1 MKRHFRHAAFLMDFE
16 CIISR
21 LLAHTETIRSTL
33 KEGLGFGQGYFQ
45 AGHCCGVSR
54 PPRFRL
60 GDLYSA
66 QRCVGGGRRFFP
78 AACGPGGAHRQELHP
93 YPGPAAPETPPS
105 VPDHCRHFGRRAH
118 GPCMAG
124 GGAFVEAAE
133 KPGKAFR
140 WADNLLFSSFFLLTY
155 GRPGVARLFCFSAG
169 EFCGILG

>member
-1 MKRHFRHAAFLMDFE
+1 MVKG
-16 CIISR
+16 ISR
-21 LLAHTETIRSTL
+21 RVIVVESPDPRVFDQAIFILRNDV
-33 KEGLGFGQGYFQ
+33 LGED
-45 AGHCCGVSR
+45 GVS
-54 PPRFRL
+54 
-60 GDLYSA
+60 S
-66 QRCVGGGRRFFP
+66 
-78 AACGPGGAHRQELHP
+78 RQLVDQAVRIAKSYP
-93 YPGPAAPETPPS
+93 YPGPASPETPPS

-133 KPGKAFR
+133 KPGKDFR